1 MIYRLPKEK
10 GNFTQIHNNLIND
23 RNLTTNAKAIII
35 YMLSKNDDWQFFEQ
49 DITNH
54 FQDNIKVIK
63 RGIKELQDKGYID
76 RTKLKDATGKFT
88 YIYDVYE
95 QPELQQNT

>member
-1 MIYRLPKEK
+1 
-10 GNFTQIHNNLIND
+10 
-23 RNLTTNAKAIII
+23 
-35 YMLSKNDDWQFFEQ
+35 MLSKNDNWQFNEK

-63 RGIKELQDKGYID
+63 RGIKELIDKGYVNRD
-76 RTKLKDATGKFT
+76 KFRDTTGKYV

-95 QPELQQNT
+95 QSELNEENRE